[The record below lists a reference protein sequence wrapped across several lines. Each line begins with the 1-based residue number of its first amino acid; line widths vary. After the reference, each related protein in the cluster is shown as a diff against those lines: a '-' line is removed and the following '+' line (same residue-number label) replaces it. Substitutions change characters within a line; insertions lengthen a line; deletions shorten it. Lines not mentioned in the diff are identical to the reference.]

1 MRNKIVFALLLIILA
16 SNASAIKISLSPSH
30 ISLSGKTG
38 ENLCQNISLSS
49 DKNVL
54 FYGEDKWS
62 VKKPK
67 NSFNDYN
74 LSSSSLELTAV
85 YLKEINVKEKENIAF
100 CIKAKNPGNFYGTLI
115 YKSSSGTGAIGSLI
129 ELKISKIKKMIAG
142 VSNHRS
148 LSGLNL
154 AMMSSIILWIVY
166 YFIDNV
172 FGRLL
177 VSFFPLLVCRDIKA

>member
-129 ELKISKIKKMIAG
+129 ELKISKEQAFSLENVIALNSIFLL
-142 VSNHRS
+142 VLLLLLVFKNYTN
-148 LSGLNL
+148 GLN
-154 AMMSSIILWIVY
+154 
-166 YFIDNV
+166 
-172 FGRLL
+172 
-177 VSFFPLLVCRDIKA
+177 